1 MLTNSVILFYD
12 NRKIIEYSLQDN
24 NNKFNYSI
32 LEQTT
37 MLSI

>member
-12 NRKIIEYSLQDN
+12 NRKIIEYPIQD